1 MPRIPDYP
9 ISLLVQ
15 ILQTQL
21 FSRLLKYGRDQAG
34 GDQVNAD
41 SG

>member
-15 ILQTQL
+15 ILQSQL
-21 FSRLLKYGRDQAG
+21 FSHPLKCGRDQAG